1 MKSLSAEQMRA
12 AERAAAEAGL
22 SEEKMMEHAGLGA
35 ARIIEAEFRRRP
47 GCRRVVIAAGKGNN
61 AGDGLVAAGAL
72 ACPVAIAAAAPLD
85 TLKGAAAHHA
95 KLLPASVPVI
105 PAEEATFGRDD
116 LIVDALLG
124 TGCTGAVREPLAGVI
139 RRINASGAPVVALD
153 LPSGL
158 NADTGEAALA
168 VTADLTIT
176 FGAPK
181 RGLVMGRGPELAGS
195 IRLAG
200 IGIPEERFAG
210 DGPDLFT
217 EADAAPLLGRLPYD
231 THKNRR
237 GRVLAAAGS
246 ARYPGAAMLTVLGAL
261 RTGAGYVR
269 LAFPGAMPPLPA
281 AVVRLPLPAT
291 SGGTFG
297 RAAIPALLA
306 ALAEADAVAAGSGW
320 GRHAELETVL
330 NALIDHAPRGVLDAE
345 GLRLLPFTGRTLGG
359 NWILTPHP
367 GEAAALLA
375 ALDLPETLSR
385 IEIAQILARRFDAI
399 TVLKGPQSVTAA
411 PDGRVS
417 LNASGSPALA
427 VAGSGDV
434 LTGVAAALL
443 AAGLAP
449 FDAARLAAYLH
460 GRAGETAPRRGLIAD
475 DLPALV
481 REAMAELSPVC

>member
-1 MKSLSAEQMRA
+1 MKSLSVDRMRA

-22 SEEKMMEHAGLGA
+22 SEEKMMELAGLGA
-35 ARIIEAEFRRRP
+35 ARIVEAEFRRRP

-61 AGDGLVAAGAL
+61 AGDGLVAAAAL
-72 ACPVAIAAAAPLD
+72 AVPVVIAAAAPLE
-85 TLKGAAAHHA
+85 TLKGAAAYHA
-95 KLLPASVPVI
+95 KRLPASVPVI
-105 PAEEATFGRDD
+105 PAAEVTFRRDD

-124 TGCTGAVREPLAGVI
+124 TGCSGTVREPLAGVI
-139 RRINASGAPVVALD
+139 RRINASGAPIIALD

-158 NADTGEAALA
+158 NGDTGEAELA

-181 RGLVMGRGPELAGS
+181 RGLVAGRGPELAGP
-195 IRLAG
+195 IRLAE
-200 IGIPEERFAG
+200 IGIPPEDLAG

-217 EADAAPLLGRLPYD
+217 EVDAAPLLGRLPYD

-246 ARYPGAAMLTVLGAL
+246 ARYPGAAALTALGAL
-261 RTGAGYVR
+261 RTGAGYLR
-269 LAFPGAMPPLPA
+269 LAFPGAAPALPA

-306 ALAEADAVAAGSGW
+306 ALDTADAVAAGPGW
-320 GRHAELETVL
+320 DRNAELETVL

-345 GLRLLPFTGRTLGG
+345 ALRLLPFAGRTLGG

-375 ALDLPETLSR
+375 ALDLPEPRSR
-385 IEIAQILARRFDAI
+385 VEIAQLLARRFDAV

-411 PDGRVS
+411 PDGRYS

-434 LTGVAAALL
+434 LTGAAAALL
-443 AAGLAP
+443 AAGLPP
-449 FDAARLAAYLH
+449 FDAARLAVYLH

-475 DLPALV
+475 DLPE
-481 REAMAELSPVC
+481 RIRDAMAELSPAC